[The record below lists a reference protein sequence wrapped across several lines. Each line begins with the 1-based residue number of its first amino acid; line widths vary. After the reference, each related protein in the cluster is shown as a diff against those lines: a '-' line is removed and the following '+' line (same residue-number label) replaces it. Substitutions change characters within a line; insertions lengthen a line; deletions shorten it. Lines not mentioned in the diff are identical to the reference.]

1 MKRFFKILGWI
12 GAATLLIVLLG
23 LVALQFSFVQNA
35 IAQRV
40 VTYLSGQLSTTVRV
54 DDIRIRLPRSVR
66 LDGLYIEDQTQDT
79 LWYSDRIFV
88 DIDMLGLLR
97 RRVNVR
103 SLLLEEVTAT
113 LYRSEADESFNF
125 DFIPAAFSSQD
136 EDRQEDIDADDTSP
150 SAWRISVGSV
160 DLRNI
165 NLRYHDG
172 VTGHSATVALGTLS
186 VEGTEADLERSRYS
200 IVRFAIDS
208 TSLVYSSR
216 NDSGDKPQNGG
227 INFDDLHITDFT
239 FVSEHIGFAGETG
252 GAEIVSLGFR
262 EKSGFILENLSTG
275 LLIEETTA
283 RIEDLNIRTGGSEI
297 SGSFSALFP
306 SLEAVRESP
315 EQVRIEVSL
324 DNASIGFSDLTL
336 LQPGLGGQLRL
347 EKPYALRLNASVSGR
362 IDELTIGS
370 FEASIADETRMKVSG
385 RIRGL
390 PDVENA
396 LFDLTLEEVRTGH
409 DDIAALIVPDML
421 PGNIVIPDSVDIS
434 GRYRGSV
441 DTFETVIE
449 VRTTIGR
456 LSAELSMNRGE
467 SEERYG
473 GTLTVTDFDL
483 GTLLDQ
489 PEQFGA
495 ISLAASVDGRGLD
508 EERMNVYLDATIDR
522 ANIQGYDYRD
532 IRIDGRF
539 RNRQFTG
546 FAGMDDPNLSFR
558 FNGNVHLTDEQPVFA
573 FDFELGRADLR
584 ALGFTDEEATVSVR
598 MRADFTGASVETI
611 DGTLVVHDLMIVRD
625 HSEHTIDTLVVTAAA
640 SAGQSRLDIS
650 SDFLSAAYEGTVSLA
665 DIASVLTTHIDRYFA
680 LHHLD
685 DEENPGEERF
695 TFTATLHKPEILS
708 DDLVPGLHDLSPAH
722 LSLSYTGPGRNLEM
736 DIDVPLIRYE
746 SFGIDSLRVRV
757 SSDREQLG
765 YAVGA
770 AHFELPAMKITAPKI
785 EGTIRGNTI
794 STNVA
799 LHDDE
804 YRTVFAIGTLL
815 RSLDTVYTI
824 ALVPGELILN
834 YESWNVPVDN
844 YIRFGGE
851 HLYVHDLRLERG
863 TGRIAAGSRD
873 DGTIAPPVGIVI
885 SDFDISDIPRMVG
898 NDELE
903 VEGVVNGEIVLS
915 EILTEMKLSIDI
927 RLSEFVFGGRTVG
940 EITARLGQTSS
951 GRYEVEV
958 GIDGQDNRVLI
969 AGYVQTGEGANEID
983 LTADIRNINL
993 ASLEGFTMGQL
1004 VDLTG
1009 SLTGNL
1015 AMSGSTTA
1023 PDIIGSVAVRDA
1035 SMTVVSLNSSIRLVD
1050 EEIAFDRSGITFK
1063 DVTILDARGNR
1074 AVIGGNIATDD
1085 FTEYRL
1091 ALGIRTSQF
1100 TLLDTERRHNDI
1112 FYGRIII
1119 DSDIRIRGDMQEPV
1133 ITATLSFREGTNLTV
1148 VVPEQDPEVIERGGV
1163 VEFVRMDEEGQP
1175 IRDADDVPDTIRTAM
1190 QGIDLTANI
1199 EIDPQTGVRVII
1211 DEQAGDYVQ
1220 IRGGGTLSLGVDPSG
1235 LLSIAGRYE
1244 VTDGAYQMTFY
1255 EVARRRFE
1263 VRPGSSIVWSGDP
1276 MEADM
1281 DMTAMYTVRAP
1292 VIDLVADQVG
1302 QEARQ
1307 QYRRA
1312 LPFQV
1317 LLHMRGNLT
1326 APDIGFELDM
1336 PEEQRGAFG
1345 GVVYSKLQQ
1354 VNQNETERN
1363 KQVFALLVLNRFL
1376 QENPFETGEGAGL
1389 SATARTSAS
1398 KLLTQQLNALS
1409 GRYIRGVDIQF
1420 DVESYEEYTEAG
1432 PAGRTELQLQVSR
1445 RFLDDRLIVEVGGQF
1460 DLEGERARESELSDI
1475 AGDVAVEYIL
1485 TEDGRY
1491 RVRGFRKTEYNTLGD
1506 GEVIF
1511 TGLSLVYA
1519 REFNRFMELFR
1530 RPQTAGQPSDREAVE
1545 TERGE

>member
-12 GAATLLIVLLG
+12 GAAILLIVILT
-23 LVALQFSFVQNA
+23 LVALQFTFVQNA

-54 DDIRIRLPRSVR
+54 DQVRIRIPRSVQ
-66 LDGLYIEDQTQDT
+66 LDGVYVEDQAQDT
-79 LWYSDRIFV
+79 LWYSGRIFV
-88 DIDMLGLLR
+88 DMDMLGLLR
-97 RRVNVR
+97 NRVTIR
-103 SLLLEEVTAT
+103 SLILEEVTAN
-113 LYRSEADESFNF
+113 LYREEGDGLFNF
-125 DFIPAAFSSQD
+125 EFIPASFASGD
-136 EDRQEDIDADDTSP
+136 DDRRDDADKEETP
-150 SAWRISVGSV
+150 TPWRILVTSFDLKNINIRYRDYMSGDSAAVSLGMLSV
-160 DLRNI
+160 D
-165 NLRYHDG
+165 
-172 VTGHSATVALGTLS
+172 AA
-186 VEGTEADLERSRYS
+186 EADLERFHFS
-200 IVRFAIDS
+200 IERFAVDS
-208 TSLVYSSR
+208 TSLVYRST
-216 NDSGDKPQNGG
+216 NETGGGLPDGG
-227 INFDDLHITDFT
+227 ISFSDVHVTDLA
-239 FVSEHIGFAGETG
+239 FVSETIDFTGETG
-252 GAEIVSLGFR
+252 GVRIASFGFR
-262 EKSGFILENLSTG
+262 EKSGFILENLSG
-275 LLIEETTA
+275 SARMDETSA
-283 RIEDLNIRTGGSEI
+283 RIEELNIRTGGSEVN
-297 SGSFSALFP
+297 GSFSATFD
-306 SLEAVRESP
+306 SLEDARENP
-315 EQVRIEVSL
+315 DRVKVDLSL
-324 DNASIGFSDLTL
+324 VNSYIGFSDLAL
-336 LQPGLGGQLRL
+336 FQPGLGDQLRL
-347 EKPYALRLNASVSGR
+347 EGPNALTLSASVHGSV
-362 IDELTIGS
+362 DELTIS
-370 FEASIADETRMKVSG
+370 AFEAGMADETRLTAYG
-385 RIRGL
+385 QIRGL
-390 PDVENA
+390 PDIENT
-396 LFDLTLEEVRTGH
+396 LLDLTLGEIRTGR
-409 DDIAALIVPDML
+409 DDLAALVMPEVL
-421 PGNIVIPDSVDIS
+421 PEGIVIPDSINIS

-441 DTFETVIE
+441 DVFETLID
-449 VRTTIGR
+449 VRTTIGGF
-456 LSAELSMNRGE
+456 SAAVAMDMREGA
-467 SEERYG
+467 ERYDG
-473 GTLTVTDFDL
+473 SVTMIDFNL

-489 PEQFGA
+489 PEQFGE
-495 ISLAASVDGRGLD
+495 ISLTASVDGRGLD
-508 EERMNVYLDATIDR
+508 EEQMNVYLDAAIER
-522 ANIQGYDYRD
+522 AHFQGYDYRG
-532 IRIDGRF
+532 IHIDGRL

-546 FAGMDDPNLSFR
+546 FAGMDDPNLAFR
-558 FNGNVHLTDEQPVFA
+558 FNGNLHLTDEQPVFA
-573 FDFELGRADLR
+573 FDFDLRRADLN
-584 ALGFTDEEATVSVR
+584 ALGLTDDVIEASVKIK
-598 MRADFTGASVETI
+598 ADITGASVETI
-611 DGTLVVHDLMIVRD
+611 DGAVTVRDLMITRD
-625 HSEHTIDTLVVTAAA
+625 NLEYSIDTLVVTAAA
-640 SAGQSRLDIS
+640 TPGKSRLDVA
-650 SDFLSAAYEGTVSLA
+650 SDFLSASYEGTVTFT
-665 DIASVLTTHIDRYFA
+665 DIATIMARHIDRYFT
-680 LHHLD
+680 LHYLD
-685 DEENPGEERF
+685 DEEIPGVEQF
-695 TFTATLHKPEILS
+695 TFAATLHKPEVLS
-708 DDLVPGLHDLSPAH
+708 GLLIPGLHDLSPAH
-722 LSLSYTGPGRNLEM
+722 LSVSYAGSDRSLE
-736 DIDVPLIRYE
+736 ILVDVPMIQYE
-746 SFGIDSLRVRV
+746 SFLIDSLQVRV

-765 YAVGA
+765 YVVGA
-770 AHFELPAMKITAPKI
+770 TGFEMPAMKINAPKI
-785 EGTIRGNTI
+785 QGAIRENII
-794 STNVA
+794 SANIA
-799 LHDDE
+799 LHDDAS
-804 YRTVFAIGTLL
+804 RTVFAIGTLF
-815 RSLDTVYTI
+815 RSLDTVYTVS
-824 ALVPGELILN
+824 LVPGELILN
-834 YESWNVPVDN
+834 YENWDVPGDN

-915 EILTEMKLSIDI
+915 EILTEMKLSIDL

-940 EITARLGQTSS
+940 EITALLGQTSS

-1133 ITATLSFREGTNLTV
+1133 ITATLGFREGTNLTV

-1211 DEQAGDYVQ
+1211 DEQAGDYVR
-1220 IRGGGTLSLGVDPSG
+1220 IRGGGTLSFGVDPSG

-1317 LLHMRGNLT
+1317 LLHMRGNLNT
-1326 APDIGFELDM
+1326 PDIGFELDM
-1336 PEEQRGAFG
+1336 PEEQRSAFG
-1345 GVVYSKLQQ
+1345 GVVYNKLQQ

-1409 GRYIRGVDIQF
+1409 GRYIRGVDIHF
-1420 DVESYEEYTEAG
+1420 DVESYEEYTETG

-1445 RFLDDRLIVEVGGQF
+1445 RFLDDRLTVEVGGQF
-1460 DLEGERARESELSDI
+1460 DLEGERARDTELSDI
-1475 AGDVAVEYIL
+1475 AGDIAFEYIL
-1485 TEDGRY
+1485 TDDGRY

-1511 TGLSLVYA
+1511 TGLSLVYI
-1519 REFNRFMELFR
+1519 REFNRLMELFR
-1530 RPQTAGQPSDREAVE
+1530 RPQTVGEAPDRETAGTGRVE
-1545 TERGE
+1545 